1 MDGDK
6 PLGST
11 IETLNNSGVTFAQ
24 AMQRLEFLKRELQ
37 RGDIELEA
45 LREALDEIDLLL
57 RFCTQKIGLVRTS
70 VNEVVEGWTPLL
82 SILNEEN

>member
-11 IETLNNSGVTFAQ
+11 IETLTNSGVTFAQ

>member
-1 MDGDK
+1 
-6 PLGST
+6 
-11 IETLNNSGVTFAQ
+11 
-24 AMQRLEFLKRELQ
+24 MQRLEFLKRELQ